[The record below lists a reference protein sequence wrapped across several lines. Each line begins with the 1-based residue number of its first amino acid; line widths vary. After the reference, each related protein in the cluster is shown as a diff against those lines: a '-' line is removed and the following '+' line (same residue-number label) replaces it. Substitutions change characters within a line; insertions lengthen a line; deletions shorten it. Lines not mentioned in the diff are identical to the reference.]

1 MSGTDKVRVAPAA
14 GVVVLIVVNYHDDL
28 NEVQGDAAL
37 ASLLAAP
44 CARTPFDRIDWWH
57 GLAEHCGF
65 TPLIA
70 VASYDEARAVLPL
83 ARTDSGLTALANWYN
98 FTTGPLFSPGA
109 DKVALMG
116 ALARDLA
123 LQAKRI
129 TLAPLPDE
137 LVEASALELAFR
149 SAGWVVLRSQCDV
162 NHVLAV
168 QGRSFADYLAARP
181 GQLRTTLKRKA
192 GKVSVTIET
201 AFNPASWAAYEAIY
215 ASSWKTEEGSPA
227 FLRAFAQAEA
237 AAGRMRLGLA
247 HADGAAVAAQFW
259 TVEHGTAFIHKLA
272 HSEASKP
279 LSPGTTLS
287 AALFEHVIDRDKVA
301 LVDFGTGDDGYK
313 RDWMESVRPRYR
325 LELLRP
331 GYPGN
336 WPRIAKARLRALLP
350 RG

>member
-1 MSGTDKVRVAPAA
+1 MA
-14 GVVVLIVVNYHDDL
+14 LIVVNYHDDL
-28 NEVQGDAAL
+28 NEVQGDAAVAAL
-37 ASLLAAP
+37 IAAP
-44 CARTPFDRIDWWH
+44 CAQTPFDRIEWWR
-57 GLAEHCGF
+57 GLAEHCGMV
-65 TPLIA
+65 PLIA
-70 VASYDEARAVLPL
+70 VASQGEARAVLPL
-83 ARTDSGLTALANWYN
+83 ARTDGGLTALANWYN
-98 FTTGPLFSPGA
+98 FTTRPLFSPGA
-109 DKVALMG
+109 DSAPLLD

-123 LQAKRI
+123 HRAKRI

-137 LVEASALELAFR
+137 DGEASALELAFR
-149 SAGWVVLRSQCDV
+149 KAGWAVLRSQCDV
-162 NHVLAV
+162 NHVLGV
-168 QGRSFADYLAARP
+168 QGRSYADYLAARP

-192 GKVSVTIET
+192 SKVSVTIET
-201 AFNPASWAAYEAIY
+201 EFNPASWAAYEAIY

-227 FLRAFAQAEA
+227 FLRQFAQAEA

-247 HADGAAVAAQFW
+247 WADGAEVAAQFW
-259 TVEHGTAFIHKLA
+259 TVEHGTAYIHKLA
-272 HSEASKP
+272 HTEASKP

-287 AALFEHVIDRDKVA
+287 AALFEHVIDHDKVA

-336 WPRIAKARLRALLP
+336 WPRLAKARLRALLP